1 MQRESK
7 SLYFILARKMM
18 ALVAWQVRDI
28 YYQPQSNHKR
38 LHKEAL
44 ETDAGHWDN
53 LKRSQKLKVLDLRR
67 KEGKLVY

>member
-1 MQRESK
+1 
-7 SLYFILARKMM
+7 M
-18 ALVAWQVRDI
+18 ALVDWQVRNI
-28 YYQPQSNHKR
+28 YYQPRSNHKR

-67 KEGKLVY
+67 KEEKLVY